1 VTTPE
6 QSEPEVTA
14 PDQSA
19 SEAAESEAAESEA
32 AASEAAESEAAE
44 SEGAAPAAMAADSV
58 RAAERRRRLA
68 EVFGDVLP
76 ESTRDD
82 RVEGGSPTGADDRW
96 YTENRPPHHGG

>member
-19 SEAAESEAAESEA
+19 SEA